1 MKSVTVLRR
10 LVSGVALASMGTT
23 IGVLPAAAAASATLG
38 QAANNG
44 FLCGG
49 GEFSGVQET
58 TARGVPSYSV
68 PGGVTE
74 ITSWSTQAG
83 ADGGSMALEIWRP
96 TSTANSYVLV
106 GISPTETLTASTLNT
121 FELASPIAVQK
132 GDLLGFDATAA
143 DCTVTTSGPS
153 GDVAGATVGSETS
166 PPTAGSAVAFGEQDI
181 GVEINI
187 SAQGSGHHHTHA

>member
-1 MKSVTVLRR
+1 MKLSTMLRG
-10 LVSGVALASMGTT
+10 LMTGGALASLGMTVGA
-23 IGVLPAAAAASATLG
+23 LPAAAASSATLG
-38 QAANNG
+38 QAATNS

-49 GEFSGVQET
+49 GEFSGIQET

-74 ITSWSTQAG
+74 VTSWSTQAG

-106 GISPTETLTASTLNT
+106 GISPTEVLTAGALNT
-121 FELASPIAVQK
+121 FALDSPIAVQK
-132 GDLLGFDATAA
+132 GDLLGFDVTAA

-153 GDVAGATVGSETS
+153 ADVAGATVGSEVS
-166 PPTAGSAVAFGEQDI
+166 PPAAGATVAFGEQDT
-181 GVEINI
+181 GVQIDV
-187 SAQGSGHHHTHA
+187 SVQGIGHHQSHA